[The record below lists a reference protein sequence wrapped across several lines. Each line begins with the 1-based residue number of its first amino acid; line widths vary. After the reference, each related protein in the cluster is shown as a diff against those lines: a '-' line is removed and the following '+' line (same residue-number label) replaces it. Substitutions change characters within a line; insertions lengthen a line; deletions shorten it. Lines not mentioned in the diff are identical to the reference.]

1 MFMPKG
7 AAFCYIC
14 REKLRLGILDRQLAF
29 QSENV
34 AKKWVLTPQH
44 SGGILR
50 KDRGIAGARAG

>member
-1 MFMPKG
+1 VHDLVAEAPP
-7 AAFCYIC
+7 
-14 REKLRLGILDRQLAF
+14 LGILDRQLAF